1 MKTGHTLFELL
12 IYIVIVSLIL
22 SLTFPSFNTMIKQ
35 VLLYEDVKTTKSM
48 MRYARIFSYLKSC
61 KVRVFLTSEH
71 VVIMLGKKT
80 LKKYDLKI
88 TKIKGDKCFA
98 FSRGV
103 PYISGKT
110 EFSVGDSFPVILTVT
125 PVVGRVNVKKRE
137 W

>member
-22 SLTFPSFNTMIKQ
+22 SLIFPRFNTMVKL
-35 VLLYEDVKTTKSM
+35 VLLYEDVKATKSM
-48 MRYARIFSYLKSC
+48 IRYARIFSYLKSC
-61 KVRVFLTSEH
+61 KVCVFLTNEH
-71 VVIMLGKKT
+71 VVVKFGKKT

-98 FSRGV
+98 FSKGI

-110 EFSVGDSFPVILTVT
+110 EFSVGDSFPVVLTVT
-125 PVVGRVNVKKRE
+125 PVVGRINVKKRE